1 VRNTEI
7 VGLCM
12 VICAGLMNGSFAVPM
27 KLARQWTWENMWL
40 GWSFIGLLLM
50 PLVLTLVTVP
60 NLSAVY
66 RETNSGILLLVLA
79 FGTAWGFGQVLFGL
93 GIKQIGIAIG
103 FAIVVGVAA
112 ASGSLLPLLI
122 ISPSSLS
129 SRSGSAALCGVAM
142 VLCGVAL
149 CSYAGRKREAANPDV
164 PANPVASGRAWM
176 GTFIC
181 VAAGIGGSMIN
192 LGLIFGDP
200 ISMAANRA
208 GAAAIFQQNAIWLP
222 LLFAGFCATF
232 SYCAVQL
239 TRNRTWA
246 RFLLP
251 GATREWALALAMA
264 ALWFG
269 SVEVYGRFSS
279 SLGPL
284 GPVLGW
290 PIFLS
295 CSIVSANVWGF
306 LFGEWDKAP
315 RRPRLVMGCGIAVLI
330 AAVFILGYSAH

>member
-1 VRNTEI
+1 VKNTEI

-12 VICAGLMNGSFAVPM
+12 VICAGVMNGSFSVPM
-27 KLARQWTWENMWL
+27 KLARQWSWENLWL

-50 PLVLTLVTVP
+50 PLGLTLVTVP

-79 FGTAWGFGQVLFGL
+79 FGTAWGFSQVLFGL
-93 GIKQIGIAIG
+93 GIKQMGIAIG

-122 ISPSSLS
+122 IGPSNVTS
-129 SRSGSAALCGVAM
+129 SSGTAALSGVAI

-149 CSYAGRKREAANPDV
+149 CSYAGRKREAVNPDA
-164 PANPVASGRAWM
+164 PANPVDSGRWM
-176 GTFIC
+176 GTLIC

-200 ISMAANRA
+200 MSVAAHRA

-232 SYCAVQL
+232 SYCAIQL
-239 TRNRTWA
+239 TRNHTWV

-264 ALWFG
+264 TLWFG

-295 CSIVSANVWGF
+295 CSIVSANVWGY
-306 LFGEWDKAP
+306 LFGEWDNAP
-315 RRPRLVMGCGIAVLI
+315 KIPRLMMGCGIVVLI
-330 AAVFILGYSAH
+330 MAVFILARSAH